1 MDLDLASQLI
11 GYLGVKSE
19 VQWSSMSGGIRVPID
34 GSLGM
39 GTVPTSAGKS
49 AGSLMSQP
57 ESPHGMLRVQYI
69 LIYSPL
75 FSYSILF
82 LCQFPSCI
90 LFPLF
95 VYKL

>member
-11 GYLGVKSE
+11 GYLGVKSG
-19 VQWSSMSGGIRVPID
+19 VQWSSMSGGIRVPI
-34 GSLGM
+34 
-39 GTVPTSAGKS
+39 AGKS

-75 FSYSILF
+75 FSYSMLF
-82 LCQFPSCI
+82 HLIPVS
-90 LFPLF
+90 
-95 VYKL
+95 VS